1 VCCEHIQGKP
11 KDSFSVVMIHCRKV
25 HGQPEMISIN
35 QVQETEQ
42 ELGRNQACFDGI
54 GGEAENGNDK

>member
-1 VCCEHIQGKP
+1 MQGKP

-35 QVQETEQ
+35 QVQEIEQ
-42 ELGRNQACFDGI
+42 ELGRSQACFDGI
-54 GGEAENGNDK
+54 VVQKGKK